1 VQDGL
6 FEFVPSSIIPNF
18 TSMAKK
24 RNKKSGIV
32 YSTDSDYDYDY
43 EDDFVEETLPPQ
55 QQDLRISRQRL
66 KGNKVVTKIYQF
78 VGSDD
83 DLKDLGKTLKQK
95 CGCGGSVKGGEILL
109 QGDFV
114 EKVKNELSKM
124 GYKSKQSGG

>member
-1 VQDGL
+1 
-6 FEFVPSSIIPNF
+6 
-18 TSMAKK
+18 MAKK

-32 YSTDSDYDYDY
+32 FSTDPDY
-43 EDDFVEETLPPQ
+43 EYGYDEDIVVETLPPQ

-66 KGNKVVTKIYQF
+66 KGNKMVTKVYQF
-78 VGSDD
+78 VGTDD

-95 CGCGGSVKGGEILL
+95 CGCGGSVKEGEILL

>member
-1 VQDGL
+1 M
-6 FEFVPSSIIPNF
+6 P
-18 TSMAKK
+18 KK
-24 RNKKSGIV
+24 KNKKSGV
-32 YSTDSDYDYDY
+32 VFSTDPDFEYGY

-66 KGNKVVTKIYQF
+66 KGNKIVTKVYQF

-83 DLKDLGKTLKQK
+83 DLKDLGKSLKQK
-95 CGCGGSVKGGEILL
+95 CGCGGSVKDGEILL

-114 EKVKNELSKM
+114 EKVKSELSKL

>member
-1 VQDGL
+1 M
-6 FEFVPSSIIPNF
+6 P
-18 TSMAKK
+18 KK
-24 RNKKSGIV
+24 KNKKSGIV
-32 YSTDSDYDYDY
+32 FSTDPDFEYGY
-43 EDDFVEETLPPQ
+43 EDDFVEESLPPQ

-66 KGNKVVTKIYQF
+66 KGNKVVTKVYKF

-95 CGCGGSVKGGEILL
+95 CGCGGSVKEGEILL

-114 EKVKNELSKM
+114 EKVKAELSKM